1 MIASTD
7 VVTDNRAENERE
19 LAKRTEEIQNWS
31 GAALAALD
39 EEMKLELKYL
49 ILEELRIDLLCTEV
63 LGYTLEDFHL
73 EILMLCMTV
82 MSERGEGLLEAPRG
96 FGKSTIGTTAFA
108 IFLILLNRDILI
120 LITSSTAGKAEGFLQ
135 EIKAHF
141 EYNEV
146 LREIFGDYVNP
157 KGWNNTSIFVKGRK
171 TIAKEGTV
179 TAYGQSGQVVSKH
192 YDVILNDDPV
202 NEDNARTKL
211 RRDKLEDWLHT
222 SLGPT
227 LKPEG
232 FMMTTGTR
240 YHPEDSLGKIEEKAK
255 ARIKEIAKKK
265 QAGTFVAS
273 DYSEPPLR
281 ILKLKAILDEGKSRE
296 RSLWEDRFPLAKLKD
311 IKRKMGSIRFGGQMQ
326 QETDLMKGKMIK
338 EKDIMWYRR
347 DDVNTAKLHIY
358 QGLDL
363 AAGKD
368 VNNDRFAFVTKG
380 YDPFTNRAYTLDLV
394 HGQFS
399 FRDQMALV
407 LWKTGKSIEEIVEI
421 MGYKNLTYEH
431 LEEQIH
437 NYMPESCWPFA
448 LRQWPQVRRIGIES
462 NAYQKVLPMTITEMW
477 TTIPIIMINSRIDKE
492 TRITKYSPRFENHQE
507 FFPDDGSADIL
518 RDEAISFP
526 DGDFDDLIDAHELCN
541 SVKDMMWDNE
551 DEDDEEGEVG
561 ARAF

>member
-1 MIASTD
+1 MIEQKESRLLTD
-7 VVTDNRAENERE
+7 EE
-19 LAKRTEEIQNWS
+19 LALRGKEIHDWS
-31 GAALAALD
+31 GAQLASYD
-39 EEMKLELKYL
+39 DDMKIELKYL

-63 LGYTLEDFHL
+63 LGYTLEEFHWQIL
-73 EILMLCMTV
+73 ELCMEV

-108 IFLILLNRDILI
+108 IFLILINRDITI
-120 LITSSTAGKAEGFLQ
+120 LVTSSTAGKAEGFLQ

-141 EYNEV
+141 EHNEL
-146 LREIFGDYVNP
+146 LREIFGNYVNN
-157 KGWNNTSIFVKGRK
+157 KDWNTTSIFVRGRK

-179 TAYGQSGQVVSKH
+179 SAYGQSGQVVSKH

-232 FMMTTGTR
+232 FQMTTGTR

-255 ARIKEIAKKK
+255 ARIKEIADRKRV
-265 QAGTFVAS
+265 GTFDSTEYA
-273 DYSEPPLR
+273 EPPLR
-281 ILKLKAILDEGKSRE
+281 ILKLQAIVNHGRSNES
-296 RSLWEDRFPLAKLKD
+296 SLWEDRFPLSKLKD

-326 QETDLMKGKMIK
+326 QETNLMKGKMIK
-338 EKDIMWYRR
+338 DKDIMYYKR
-347 DDVNTAKLHIY
+347 DNINTADLHIY

-368 VNNDRFAFVTKG
+368 VTNDKFAYVTKG
-380 YDPFTNRAYTLDLV
+380 YDPFTNNAYTLDLI

-407 LWKTGKSIEEIVEI
+407 LWKSGKNIDQIKD
-421 MGYKNLTYEH
+421 MCGYKTLSYKH
-431 LEEQIH
+431 LEEQVR
-437 NYMPESCWPFA
+437 NFMPESCWPYA

-462 NAYQKVLPMTITEMW
+462 NAYQRVLPMTITEMW

-507 FFPDDGSADIL
+507 FFPEDGSADIL
-518 RDEAISFP
+518 RDEAIAFP

-541 SVKDMMWDNE
+541 SVKDLTYDSE
-551 DEDDEEGEVG
+551 DEEEDGDID
-561 ARAF
+561 AKAF